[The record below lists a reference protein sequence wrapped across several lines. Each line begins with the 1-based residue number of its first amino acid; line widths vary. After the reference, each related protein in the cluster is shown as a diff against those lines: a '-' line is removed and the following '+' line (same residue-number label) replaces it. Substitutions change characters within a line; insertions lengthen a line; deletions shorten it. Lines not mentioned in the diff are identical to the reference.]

1 MTKKIALMHLLR
13 KQLDKENIKEHKSVP
28 HGLLQFITYLSQVM
42 SNICNVLAAMPH
54 PPPPLPSVIKA
65 RFTVLILA
73 TILVQY
79 WYCTVGMVP
88 YAHCTDTIFYSHP
101 AMTPSETRPRLSTTQ
116 LMVWSGSTQFELVQT
131 SSAHISKHT
140 LVFDQ

>member
-1 MTKKIALMHLLR
+1 MHLLR

-42 SNICNVLAAMPH
+42 SNICIVLAAMPH

-73 TILVQY
+73 TILVLY
-79 WYCTVGMVP
+79 SWYGAICTLHRHHILFTSS
-88 YAHCTDTIFYSHP
+88 YDTIRNQ
-101 AMTPSETRPRLSTTQ
+101 TRRLSTTQ